1 MRMTQILPPY
11 EVRLHPASAPPATV
25 GAATFQSH
33 YPVRLADG
41 SFLEL
46 PLRPL
51 PGGAQAIALLMSNQT
66 PFAVEDALGSALTKL
81 TARFEPQAIV
91 GVPTMGLD
99 YARIV
104 ARGLGFP
111 HYTAMGLSR
120 KFWYDEELSQR
131 MSSSTSPD
139 QVKSVYLDP
148 ALLERVAGRRVVVVD
163 DVINT
168 GSTAAAV
175 LPLLLRAGAKVEA
188 IVTALTEGYAWRETL
203 GAEWAAKVVG
213 LGHIPIF
220 DRAGDGWRPIASTV
234 QESEQK
240 Q

>member
-1 MRMTQILPPY
+1 MTTILSPY
-11 EVRLHPASAPPATV
+11 EVRLHPASAPPSSA
-25 GAATFQSH
+25 GAATFHSH
-33 YPVRLADG
+33 YPVQLPDG

-51 PGGAQAIALLMSNQT
+51 PGGEQAIALLMSNQT
-66 PFAVEDALGSALTKL
+66 PFAVEDALGAALTTL
-81 TARFEPQAIV
+81 TARYEPEAIV

-104 ARGLGFP
+104 ARGLGFA

-120 KFWYDEELSQR
+120 KFWYDEGLSQR
-131 MSSSTSPD
+131 VSSSTSPD

-148 ALLERVAGRRVVVVD
+148 ALLTRVAGKRVVVVD

-168 GSTAAAV
+168 GATAAAV

-188 IVTALTEGYAWRETL
+188 IVTALTEGHAWRETL
-203 GAEWAAKVVG
+203 GAPWSARVVG

-220 DRAGDGWRPIASTV
+220 ERAGQGWRPLAATL
-234 QESEQK
+234 QH
-240 Q
+240 

>member
-1 MRMTQILPPY
+1 MTTILPPY
-11 EVRLHPASAPPATV
+11 EVRLHPASAPPASAN
-25 GAATFQSH
+25 AATFESH
-33 YPVRLADG
+33 YPVQLPDG
-41 SFLEL
+41 SYLEL

-66 PFAVEDALGSALTKL
+66 PFAVEDALGSALTQL
-81 TARFEPQAIV
+81 AGRYQPEAIV

-99 YARIV
+99 YARIA

-111 HYTAMGLSR
+111 HYTPMGLSR
-120 KFWYDEELSQR
+120 KFWYDEALSQR
-131 MSSSTSPD
+131 VSSSTSPD

-148 ALLERVAGRRVVVVD
+148 ALLTRVAGKRVVVVD

-168 GSTAAAV
+168 GATAAAV

-203 GAEWAAKVVG
+203 GADWAGRVVG

-220 DRAGDGWRPIASTV
+220 EGTANGWRPIAATL
-234 QESEQK
+234 QLPGT
-240 Q
+240 